1 MNMNNLLEQFKEK
14 VLSTD
19 ESFTIKT
26 KSRDYCFLLNKVND
40 VKLIYGSESLSDT
53 YFYINRDIKFEL
65 SAIVKDEK
73 IYLIDRYFF
82 DIWPDYYD
90 KINELND
97 NDIYLFG
104 MYKKELYKNISD
116 TTFRKFYD
124 DLEYD
129 DINEIDEF
137 ILERTKRDVKMEILY
152 NKDYSQNIDMEYN
165 YSDEIYLKHL
175 CDLENLYELTS
186 KNLNT
191 ENETNKWMNK
201 KSQIKATQ
209 YIRENIDKFFSENEI
224 NLYNSIKELDK
235 LNCKKVNIE
244 FELNDCIANEKI
256 ELGKIKFVIINNNN
270 FNEFDFETR
279 DKGKQLLRKLN
290 VNNYLDERQLT
301 YDKITRIG
309 YRGKDVYI
317 RK

>member
-1 MNMNNLLEQFKEK
+1 MNNLLEQFKEK

-26 KSRDYCFLLNKVND
+26 KLYDYCFLLNKVND
-40 VKLIYGSESLSDT
+40 VKLIYGSKSFSNA
-53 YFYINRDIKFEL
+53 YFYINRDTKFEL

-82 DIWPDYYD
+82 DIWSNDYD

-97 NDIYLFG
+97 NDIYLFN
-104 MYKKELYKNISD
+104 MYKKELYKNILD

-137 ILERTKRDVKMEILY
+137 ILKRIKRDVKMEILY
-152 NKDYSQNIDMEYN
+152 NMDCSQNIDMGYN
-165 YSDEIYLKHL
+165 YSDEIYIKHL
-175 CDLENLYELTS
+175 CGLENLYELTF

-191 ENETNKWMNK
+191 ENETDEWINK

-224 NLYNSIKELDK
+224 NLYNSIKTLDK

-244 FELNDCIANEKI
+244 LELNDCIASDKI
-256 ELGKIKFVIINNNN
+256 KLDTIKFVIINNDSFSE
-270 FNEFDFETR
+270 FNFETR
-279 DKGKQLLRKLN
+279 DKGRQLFRELN
-290 VNNYLDERQLT
+290 VNNYSDAKQLT
-301 YDKITRIG
+301 YDKITRIS
-309 YRGKDVYI
+309 YRGKDVFV

>member
-1 MNMNNLLEQFKEK
+1 MNNLLEQFKEK

-73 IYLIDRYFF
+73 IYLTDRHFF
-82 DIWPDYYD
+82 DIWSNDYD

-97 NDIYLFG
+97 NDIYLFD

-129 DINEIDEF
+129 DINEIDKF

-175 CDLENLYELTS
+175 CGLENLYELTS

-191 ENETNKWMNK
+191 ENETNKWINK

-244 FELNDCIANEKI
+244 FELNDCMASEKI
-256 ELGKIKFVIINNNN
+256 KLGIIKIIIINNDN
-270 FNEFDFETR
+270 FSEFNFETR
-279 DKGKQLLRKLN
+279 DKGRQLLRKLN
-290 VNNYLDERQLT
+290 VNNYLDEKQLT